1 MIKCLPKYKMENGM
15 KYVITEDNTYLAM
28 TQVDE
33 QNGLTYTLDEE
44 TMTYLPNLEME
55 DIPQTMPTGKYSSL
69 REEYLKNFQ
78 QERYTQMLKSGNL
91 YAHLESVQERTKQQI
106 NEIVENWKATDKE
119 YLQAIA
125 ENNYLMSVGL
135 LNNFIKSAEEIVLRQ
150 IVYK

>member
-69 REEYLKNFQ
+69 REQHLKNFQ
-78 QERYTQMLKSGNL
+78 RERYTQLVKSGNL
-91 YAHLESVQERTKQQI
+91 YHHLQSVHVITSYSIHYTKLYER
-106 NEIVENWKATDKE
+106 
-119 YLQAIA
+119 
-125 ENNYLMSVGL
+125 L
-135 LNNFIKSAEEIVLRQ
+135 LHGSD
-150 IVYK
+150 